1 MRAGSGRRHYLAML
15 EWLLAMTSGE
25 RSYGPAEGAFG
36 RFRIP
41 SSALLVVLT
50 PLLDAR
56 SVAMLARQVRG
67 GRLVVAVDTLPDDA
81 RPPRSGRWSDAAYRL
96 WRLERRNTIGQLL
109 EHGVP
114 TVTWAGAGSLDHVLR
129 DVSRVAATR

>member
-1 MRAGSGRRHYLAML
+1 
-15 EWLLAMTSGE
+15 
-25 RSYGPAEGAFG
+25 
-36 RFRIP
+36 
-41 SSALLVVLT
+41 
-50 PLLDAR
+50 
-56 SVAMLARQVRG
+56 MLARQVRG
-67 GRLVVAVDTLPDDA
+67 GRSIVAVDTLPDDA
-81 RPPRSGRWSDAAYRL
+81 RPSMSGRWSDAAYRL